1 MNDLLKKLYEEVV
14 CYEPDVIK
22 KNCHMDD
29 EIKHIINEYAKKSP
43 DLKSEEIQNAFFDV
57 AFLAQKQG
65 FMLGMECAVKLLSE
79 LLSE

>member
-1 MNDLLKKLYEEVV
+1 
-14 CYEPDVIK
+14 
-22 KNCHMDD
+22 MDD

-57 AFLAQKQG
+57 AFIAQKQG